1 MRKFLF
7 AGVMLTL
14 MAAQSW
20 AQRTITG
27 KVTDDKGSPLPN
39 VSVLVKGTTQGTAT
53 KDDGSYSLSVSANA
67 RTLVFSSTS
76 MNTVEVAIGNSNVIN
91 TTLTTA
97 SSSMDEVIVVGYGTQ
112 RKEI

>member
-53 KDDGSYSLSVSANA
+53 KDD
-67 RTLVFSSTS
+67 
-76 MNTVEVAIGNSNVIN
+76 
-91 TTLTTA
+91 
-97 SSSMDEVIVVGYGTQ
+97 
-112 RKEI
+112 